1 MRENGP
7 CQKHNAALWQEIGE
21 RLLISLSKK
30 MPTIPERL
38 QRLLDKLD
46 PRGVIMPID
55 VSLSTRL
62 SRGIF
67 QSLLVA
73 LLVLPSSFVSAQGR
87 SRSDQTVSV
96 GPWEIS
102 TAYRADKFENCT
114 LSRTFE
120 SLDVT
125 FVRGSDGLSLVLSDP
140 KWKLER
146 GQSYPVHLLAGPQS
160 FQGKAVAEGKSVTI
174 AVPDRQ
180 LAPTLRLANA
190 LEVRGE
196 GKTIRISLDKS
207 AAALERLDGC
217 YDKNAR
223 DNAET
228 NPFVAPSRKP

>member
-1 MRENGP
+1 
-7 CQKHNAALWQEIGE
+7 
-21 RLLISLSKK
+21 
-30 MPTIPERL
+30 
-38 QRLLDKLD
+38 
-46 PRGVIMPID
+46 MPID
-55 VSLSTRL
+55 VSLSTQLGRWI
-62 SRGIF
+62 S

-73 LLVLPSSFVSAQGR
+73 LLVLPSSFASAQGR

-114 LSRTFE
+114 MSRTFE

-140 KWKLER
+140 KWRLER

-160 FQGKAVAEGKSVTI
+160 FQGTAVAEGKSVTI

-217 YDKNAR
+217 YDKNTR